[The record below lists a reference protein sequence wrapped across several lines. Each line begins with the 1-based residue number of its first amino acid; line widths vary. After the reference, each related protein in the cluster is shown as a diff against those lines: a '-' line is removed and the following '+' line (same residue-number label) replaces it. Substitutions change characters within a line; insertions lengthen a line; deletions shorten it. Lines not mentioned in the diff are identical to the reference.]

1 MTRNVGGPGPQSV
14 PENHAK
20 MPIGK
25 GREAWIP
32 RDAEQVRRLDP
43 DSTAVD
49 GHSIDAGATAAKN
62 LQALGWTLRTAILP
76 DKTAIALK
84 KAFQA
89 RRGVAVPVHGVL
101 AGLAADVFDLVK
113 TPFAA
118 AKDGLEAAAWGAVA
132 GVTALTGPRQVSSP
146 RPARPVDPP
155 GFREVHLRTPT
166 QARSGYFHYA
176 LKDGRIWTRWDPILP
191 QGPVAIRCGEPMTE
205 EGVRSV
211 LKDASGPYS
220 FEYESERNQF
230 VATPLPD
237 AAERGFKMVEGRL
250 VPAPAEEAGEWHLHD
265 SLGGPVLPPGE
276 HAVEMQVAGDFIEIR
291 TNTNKMYSYDPTKP
305 APVVWKAEA
314 GCPFG
319 GDVQLPEGIRDW
331 TFGEAVAVKPMR
343 NCLKSMNPFT
353 DIVGY
358 FEDSQ
363 GNKGDFGFTATTG
376 VLTGDG
382 REIRYRDTGLPAD
395 FARGFLTPHHGR
407 FTGEKLAAA
416 GATWLLYGREPD
428 GRPGLYAR
436 MYDYEIN
443 GDCPGRHYSYE
454 PSEVSVLDR
463 DKVYSLS
470 DQIQML
476 PTPGWARIP
485 FPPLTGQAMLTDHLD
500 IRLTGQGNAA
510 REVRLAGRDAE
521 GNPGYYHKGITE
533 SEWRFTQVPGPLQ
546 GQPIPVGRPDTA
558 QATPG
563 PVTRDYPRATWG
575 GNLSGAPLRQVELLD
590 FHPFQTQDQASRIR
604 FTLDSGQTV
613 EVLLR
618 TGDGYTPFAVRS
630 QDTGLLGKGAGVP
643 KVLIGTLEVPEE
655 VRSHPDPE
663 VRSFVAGYL
672 ERMHHKENQFM
683 LRAESDQV
691 EVSTDW
697 YYRNS
702 DHRFDWEENPK
713 IRLTFQRDDTG
724 QTPHELKAAS
734 HDLGPAPGM
743 TGEELAALV
752 VRNQA
757 LEAEITSE
765 VASRQRHHLLRWMRA
780 KGSEAVVTGL
790 MWLASALNVS
800 GRVKHTGQFTQLM
813 PPLMKTHTRA
823 DWQAARTTPPGSL
836 RALQTLRENI
846 SRAESLRT
854 GG

>member
-1 MTRNVGGPGPQSV
+1 MSMNVGGPGPQSL
-14 PENHAK
+14 PENHAR
-20 MPIGK
+20 ILVGK
-25 GREAWIP
+25 NRDAWLP
-32 RDAEQVRRLDP
+32 RDAEQVRVSDP
-43 DSTAVD
+43 DSLAVD
-49 GHSIDAGATAAKN
+49 GRSVDAGASAVKN
-62 LQALGWTLRTAILP
+62 LQALGRTLKMAVLP
-76 DKTAIALK
+76 DKTVGSLK

-89 RRGVAVPVHGVL
+89 RRGIAVPVQGVL
-101 AGLAADVFDLVK
+101 AGLAADVLDLVK
-113 TPFAA
+113 APPAA
-118 AKDGLEAAAWGAVA
+118 AKDGLDAAAWSAVA
-132 GVTALTGPRQVSSP
+132 GMTALKGPQQVSSP
-146 RPARPVDPP
+146 RPALPTEPP
-155 GFREVHLRTPT
+155 EFSEVHMRTPT

-176 LKDGRIWTRWDPILP
+176 LKDGKVWTRWDPILP
-191 QGPVAIRCGEPMTE
+191 QGPVAVRCGEPMTE
-205 EGVRSV
+205 EGVQSV

-220 FEYESERNQF
+220 FTYESEGNQF

-237 AAERGFKMVEGRL
+237 AAERGFKMIDGRL
-250 VPAPAEEAGEWHLHD
+250 VPAPLEEAGEWHLHEG
-265 SLGGPVLPPGE
+265 LGGPVLLPGE
-276 HAVEMQVAGDFIEIR
+276 HAVEIQVAGDFIEVR

-305 APVVWKAEA
+305 SPVAWKAEA

-319 GDVQLPEGIRDW
+319 GEIQLPEGIRDW

-443 GDCPGRHYSYE
+443 GDCPGRHYSYDH
-454 PSEVSVLDR
+454 SEVSALDL

-470 DQIQML
+470 EQIQTL

-485 FPPLTGQAMLTDHLD
+485 FPPLTGQAMLTDHID

-521 GNPGYYHKGITE
+521 GNTGYYHKGL
-533 SEWRFTQVPGPLQ
+533 SDAEWNFTRVPGPLL
-546 GQPIPVGRPDTA
+546 GETIPVGHPDPA
-558 QATPG
+558 RATPE
-563 PVTRDYPRATWG
+563 PITRDYPRATW
-575 GNLSGAPLRQVELLD
+575 SGDLTDAPLSQVELLD

-604 FTLDSGQTV
+604 FTLDSGQSI

-618 TGDGYTPFAVRS
+618 TGDGYTPYAVRP
-630 QDTGLLGKGAGVP
+630 QDTELLGEGVGAP
-643 KVLIGTLEVPEE
+643 KVLIGTLELPEE
-655 VRSHPDPE
+655 VRNHSDPE
-663 VRSFVAGYL
+663 VRSFVEGHL
-672 ERMHHKENQFM
+672 EQMHHKENQFM
-683 LRAESDQV
+683 LVAESDRV

-697 YYRNS
+697 YYRKS
-702 DHRFDWEENPK
+702 DHRFDWDKNPK
-713 IRLTFQRDDTG
+713 IRLSFQRDDTG
-724 QTPHELKAAS
+724 QTPYELKAAS
-734 HDLGPAPGM
+734 PDLRPAPGM
-743 TGEELAALV
+743 TNEELAELV
-752 VRNQA
+752 TRNQA

-765 VASRQRHHLLRWMRA
+765 VSSRQRHHLHRWMRA
-780 KGSEAVVTGL
+780 QVSEAVVTGL

-800 GRVKHTGQFTQLM
+800 GRVKHTGQFTQLL
-813 PPLMKTHTRA
+813 PPLVKAHTRA
-823 DWQAARTTPPGSL
+823 DWQAARTTPPGVL
-836 RALQTLRENI
+836 RAQQTLRENI
-846 SRAESLRT
+846 SQAENLQT
-854 GG
+854 GD

>member
-1 MTRNVGGPGPQSV
+1 MTRNLSGPGS
-14 PENHAK
+14 H
-20 MPIGK
+20 PISEKPTHKPAGK
-25 GREAWIP
+25 GREVWRP
-32 RDAEQVRRLDP
+32 RDAEQVRKLDA

-49 GHSIDAGATAAKN
+49 GRSVDPAATALKN
-62 LQALGWTLRTAILP
+62 LHELGRTLKSAVLP
-76 DKTAIALK
+76 DKTATALG
-84 KAFQA
+84 KAMQA
-89 RRGVAVPVHGVL
+89 RRGLALPVHGVL
-101 AGLAADVFDLVK
+101 AGLAADLLDLVK
-113 TPFAA
+113 APFTAT
-118 AKDGLEAAAWGAVA
+118 KDALEAAGWGAVA
-132 GVTALTGPRQVSSP
+132 GVRALTGKPEIASP
-146 RPARPVDPP
+146 PSPSPTSAPEFDQ
-155 GFREVHLRTPT
+155 VHLRNRT

-176 LKDGRIWTRWDPILP
+176 LKDGKVWTRWDPILP

-205 EGVRSV
+205 EGVRAV
-211 LKDASGPYS
+211 LKDASGPWS
-220 FEYESERNQF
+220 FAYEPEGNQF

-250 VPAPAEEAGEWHLHD
+250 VPAEIQEAREWHLHD
-265 SLGGPVLPPGE
+265 GLGGPVLPPGE
-276 HAVEMQVAGDFIEIR
+276 HAVEIQVAGDFIEIC
-291 TNTNKMYSYDPTKP
+291 TNTGKMYSYDPTKP
-305 APVVWKAEA
+305 APVVWKAEE

-319 GDVQLPEGIRDW
+319 GDVHLPEGIRDW

-376 VLTGDG
+376 ILTGNG

-443 GDCPGRHYSYE
+443 GDCPGRHYSYD
-454 PSEVSVLDR
+454 PAEVSVLDN
-463 DKVYSLS
+463 DKVYSLA

-485 FPPLTGQAMLTDHLD
+485 FPSLTGKAMLTDHID

-510 REVRLAGRDAE
+510 REVRIAGRDAE

-533 SEWRFTQVPGPLQ
+533 SEWSFRKVPGPLQ
-546 GQPIPVGRPDTA
+546 GEPIPVGRPDPA
-558 QATPG
+558 RATPG
-563 PVTRDYPRATWG
+563 PVTRDYPGATWG
-575 GNLSGAPLRQVELLD
+575 GDLQGAPLRQVELLD
-590 FHPFQTQDQASRIR
+590 FHPFQTQDQASRVR
-604 FTLDSGQTV
+604 FTLESGQTL

-618 TGDGYTPFAVRS
+618 TGDGYTPFAVRP
-630 QDTGLLGKGAGVP
+630 QDNELPGEGAGLP
-643 KVLIGTLEVPEE
+643 KVLIGTLELPEE
-655 VRSHPDPE
+655 VRTSRDPE
-663 VRSFVAGYL
+663 VRSFVEGYL

-683 LRAESDQV
+683 LLAESDRV
-691 EVSTDW
+691 EVFTDW

-702 DHRFDWEENPK
+702 DHRFDWEENPR
-713 IRLTFQRDDTG
+713 IAITFRRDDTG
-724 QTPHELKAAS
+724 QTPFEKRAS
-734 HDLGPAPGM
+734 APGLRPAPGM
-743 TGEELAALV
+743 STEELSAV
-752 VRNQA
+752 VARNRE
-757 LEAEITSE
+757 LKAEITAE
-765 VASRQRHHLLRWMRA
+765 IRSRQRHHLLRWMRA
-780 KGSEAVVTGL
+780 QGSEAVVTGL

-813 PPLMKTHTRA
+813 PPLMKAHTRA
-823 DWQAARTTPPGSL
+823 DWQAARTTPPGAL
-836 RALQTLRENI
+836 RALQALDQNLA
-846 SRAESLRT
+846 RAESQ
-854 GG
+854 GPGA